1 MISKFLIIL
10 VLLAAGFHY
19 FGQGVNLRTDEA
31 IAKELVP
38 AGMNTL
44 QTEELRD
51 IIKTERKPILLL
63 IYASWCPYCK
73 KQMEA
78 LRSIHLSNKNLRIIA
93 LSTDREPDDL
103 QRYLQKIPPLPFEYP
118 LYVGREDMRNVIR
131 SYGGNFSGAIPY
143 MGLFKRGKM
152 VAGISGYTEESE
164 LKKILAEN

>member
-73 KQMEA
+73 KQMEEKRRRTIA
-78 LRSIHLSNKNLRIIA
+78 GTVFNL
-93 LSTDREPDDL
+93 
-103 QRYLQKIPPLPFEYP
+103 KICPKQHP
-118 LYVGREDMRNVIR
+118 GR
-131 SYGGNFSGAIPY
+131 F
-143 MGLFKRGKM
+143 
-152 VAGISGYTEESE
+152 
-164 LKKILAEN
+164 